1 MRSKKQLVLYAG
13 VNGSGK
19 TTLHKISKV
28 ESFRINPDEV
38 IVEMSGDWKNSADQF
53 KSAKQCLLKQKEC
66 FENELSFHREST
78 LCSKEILKTIKYA
91 INQKYYV
98 IIHFVGLSTV
108 ELAKERV
115 DIRVR
120 NGGHGIDESLIEK
133 RFIKSKENIV
143 NIAKNYSNKSGSNC
157 EIYFHDNSKN
167 NIFLSAS
174 YIKGNFTEFNMVDWV
189 EDLKN
194 KILY

>member
-1 MRSKKQLVLYAG
+1 MSNKKQLVLYAG

-19 TTLHKISKV
+19 TTLHKMSKV

-38 IVEMSGDWKNSADQF
+38 IIEMSGDWKNSADQF
-53 KSAKQCLLKQKEC
+53 KSAKQCLLKQREC

-78 LCSKEILKTIKYA
+78 LCSKEIMKSIKKALDLNYH
-91 INQKYYV
+91 V
-98 IIHFVGLSTV
+98 IILFVGLSTV

-115 DIRVR
+115 AIRVR
-120 NGGHGIDESLIEK
+120 NGGHGIDELLIEK

-143 NIAKNYSNKSGSNC
+143 SIAKNYSNNSNSNC
-157 EIYFHDNSKN
+157 EIYFYDNSQN

-174 YIKGNFTEFNMVDWV
+174 YIKGNFTEYNMVDWV

-194 KILY
+194 EIL